1 MPGTRQQ
8 TAMLRPATKNAIC
21 WKLKECAR
29 HGELRPRD
37 ACTSYNVCSSILVW
51 CNLSVRMCRERYTHH
66 WVLKI
71 QKRAL
76 RSLDHRQV
84 CYSDE
89 YELNRAII
97 IQITVLFAKKP
108 RFSDLII
115 TAVIDAINEALV
127 DRLVTAL
134 SERNPS
140 FVCDDDK
147 KWLWSEK
154 LDVLAGPFE
163 AETTAK
169 AYIYTE
175 RESGVR

>member
-1 MPGTRQQ
+1 
-8 TAMLRPATKNAIC
+8 
-21 WKLKECAR
+21 
-29 HGELRPRD
+29 
-37 ACTSYNVCSSILVW
+37 
-51 CNLSVRMCRERYTHH
+51 MCRERYTHH

-147 KWLWSEK
+147 KWLCSEK
-154 LDVLAGPFE
+154 LDILAGPFE

-169 AYIYTE
+169 AYKYTE
-175 RESGVR
+175 RKSGVRIVRMAPIGKNIEFGNHYCNTTKYCTVHSSHLIKFGYETETAKMNHSTRSHSSWFN